1 MEPARVV
8 KRLPRNLGP
17 PPAGPAPAPPKSPVG
32 APPGLAGAEKQPA
45 GAGRGSKEPAQ
56 RKGLA
61 VGSRSF
67 GTDSGLADSGWDTG
81 GTGGTV
87 DFGLNSK
94 AVLQAMRQHKA
105 KLAAVHSG
113 GVASPPG
120 LSPVQKTT
128 KGANLAD
135 SSTRHRGLGGI
146 VLSHN
151 KPEEDDQME
160 EDEKW
165 EGVMGQQ
172 LEAMVEEL
180 AGEDNFFF
188 NLGDDEE
195 DVLRPV
201 FGQARHAFSSCGEK
215 ESTSDK
221 DGAQTGKAKYGEPQ
235 KSLLE
240 DAMSKVDAAR
250 DALSTVIATQEDV
263 TLRGAA
269 PEFVPGQP
277 WQGQSRSCFVD

>member
-1 MEPARVV
+1 M
-8 KRLPRNLGP
+8 
-17 PPAGPAPAPPKSPVG
+17 
-32 APPGLAGAEKQPA
+32 
-45 GAGRGSKEPAQ
+45 GS
-56 RKGLA
+56 
-61 VGSRSF
+61 GSES
-67 GTDSGLADSGWDTG
+67 
-81 GTGGTV
+81 
-87 DFGLNSK
+87 
-94 AVLQAMRQHKA
+94 
-105 KLAAVHSG
+105 
-113 GVASPPG
+113 SPPG
-120 LSPVQKTT
+120 LSPMQKTT
-128 KGANLAD
+128 KGVVAGGLAD

-151 KPEEDDQME
+151 KQEEDDEME

-180 AGEDNFFF
+180 AGEDHFFF
-188 NLGDDEE
+188 NLGNDEE

-201 FGQARHAFSSCGEK
+201 FGQARHAFLSFASGEK

-221 DGAQTGKAKYGEPQ
+221 DGAQTGKAKYGEHQ
-235 KSLLE
+235 HALLE

-250 DALSTVIATQEDV
+250 DALSTVIATNEDA